1 MFKPNY
7 AKDKLDILYE
17 DKAIGAQIRSKV
29 KYIEEGERS
38 TSYSMGIEK
47 QRQSNNRI
55 KALTKDNI
63 TYTDDNG
70 ILKIAKDFY
79 FDLFTSKNP
88 YQEDINEYLR
98 DIDIHKLSDEK
109 QKICDGVITLKEC
122 EIAVS
127 KLKLNK
133 SPEEDGLPVE
143 FYKAFWKQLGSF
155 LVKMYNECFESKEL
169 PLSMRKSVITLI
181 HKKDDKS
188 DITNYRPISLTNTD
202 YRILAHVLSTRLQNV
217 ISDIVGPNQI
227 AYINPHQHGYKHSH
241 IGTTRVNFDPV
252 YIFCQIRSKCVQ
264 HPHSCYLFVFL
275 HNFHHI

>member
-1 MFKPNY
+1 MDKVGKSFIWELIKIRVKEITTQYCNLRQFRLSKEIRQLESTIHELDKKIQSNIEHEALITERNY

-38 TSYSMGIEK
+38 TSYFIGIEK

-70 ILKIAKDFY
+70 ILEIAKDFY

-88 YQEDINEYLR
+88 SQEGINEYLR

-109 QKICDGVITLKEC
+109 QKICDGVISLKEC

-127 KLKLNK
+127 KMKLNK
-133 SPEEDGLPVE
+133 SPGGDGLP
-143 FYKAFWKQLGSF
+143 W
-155 LVKMYNECFESKEL
+155 N
-169 PLSMRKSVITLI
+169 
-181 HKKDDKS
+181 
-188 DITNYRPISLTNTD
+188 
-202 YRILAHVLSTRLQNV
+202 ST
-217 ISDIVGPNQI
+217 
-227 AYINPHQHGYKHSH
+227 K
-241 IGTTRVNFDPV
+241 
-252 YIFCQIRSKCVQ
+252 
-264 HPHSCYLFVFL
+264 LFGNRQFSG
-275 HNFHHI
+275 